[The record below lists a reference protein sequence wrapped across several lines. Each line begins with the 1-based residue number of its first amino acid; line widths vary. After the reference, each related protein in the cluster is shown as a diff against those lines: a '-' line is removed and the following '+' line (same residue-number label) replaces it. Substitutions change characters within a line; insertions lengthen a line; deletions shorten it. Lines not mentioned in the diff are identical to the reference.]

1 MDNNTKV
8 FMASDNQ
15 SFTIDGDKLY
25 METESEYSLVMT
37 KEVFQEC
44 YNRWIKPQEEGNT
57 E

>member
-1 MDNNTKV
+1 MDKNPKV
-8 FMASDNQ
+8 FMVNNDQN
-15 SFTIDGDKLY
+15 FTIVGDKLY